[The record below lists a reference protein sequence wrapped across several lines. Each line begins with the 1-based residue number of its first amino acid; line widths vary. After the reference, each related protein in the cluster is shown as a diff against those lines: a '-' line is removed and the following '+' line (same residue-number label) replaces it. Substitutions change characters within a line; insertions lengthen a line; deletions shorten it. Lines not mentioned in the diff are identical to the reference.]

1 MMCPWGCYFESRQQG
16 ERLAASSLSQ
26 RQEKRG
32 GTGHP
37 QLPEEKG
44 AETDRR
50 TDRQTNGC
58 SPSEADASEP

>member
-1 MMCPWGCYFESRQQG
+1 MKGAEKGRERDRQQAVCLRG
-16 ERLAASSLSQ
+16 RRRGSQSSQ
-26 RQEKRG
+26 G